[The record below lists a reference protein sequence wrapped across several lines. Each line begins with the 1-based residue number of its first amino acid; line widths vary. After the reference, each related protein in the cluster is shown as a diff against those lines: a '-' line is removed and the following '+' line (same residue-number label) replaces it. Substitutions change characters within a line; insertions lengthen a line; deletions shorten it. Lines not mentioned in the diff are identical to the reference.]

1 MCSYFG
7 PGCTVFA
14 ELLILLPCN
23 NESYLLQIPKKGF
36 VHFLEVFLSLSD
48 FLHITFNDIHQ
59 LIYIQ
64 SQSDMHIMLCH
75 YSWL

>member
-1 MCSYFG
+1 MCSYFA

-23 NESYLLQIPKKGF
+23 NESYLLQIPKRGF
-36 VHFLEVFLSLSD
+36 VHFLEVLFSD
-48 FLHITFNDIHQ
+48 CLHITFKDIHQ

-64 SQSDMHIMLCH
+64 SQSDIHIMLCY